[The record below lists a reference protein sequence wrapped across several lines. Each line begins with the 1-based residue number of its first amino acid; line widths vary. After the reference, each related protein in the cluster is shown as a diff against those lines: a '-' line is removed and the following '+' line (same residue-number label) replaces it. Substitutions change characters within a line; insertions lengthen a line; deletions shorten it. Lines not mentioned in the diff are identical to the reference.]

1 MNVTKKAV
9 KYKNK
14 TVQCYGDISLEKNIS
29 VYCTLEVEDQI
40 VGNSFDSWKEATEVL
55 ASSGYF
61 SSGIKRLE
69 VT

>member
-1 MNVTKKAV
+1 M
-9 KYKNK
+9 
-14 TVQCYGDISLEKNIS
+14 LWRHFFRKNIS